1 MILDVS
7 LSTTSQY
14 TDTERPNY
22 SEENRWRDFFY
33 RLGIFIFFCLLT
45 IWVYTE
51 NFLIKQKINCFVLI
65 FGGIAA
71 KIAYDWIQSQIFIS
85 MTTALA
91 SIITTFD
98 FNIGLL
104 PTLLLNSL
112 SSLNFIV
119 RIIVLY
125 YEEGWSQE
133 NFTADNL
140 LKFYSIMS
148 LIILIAF
155 IAIKSLYLTYKN
167 DM

>member
-1 MILDVS
+1 L
-7 LSTTSQY
+7 
-14 TDTERPNY
+14 
-22 SEENRWRDFFY
+22 
-33 RLGIFIFFCLLT
+33 
-45 IWVYTE
+45 
-51 NFLIKQKINCFVLI
+51 NCFVLI

-71 KIAYDWIQSQIFIS
+71 KIAYDWIQAQIFIS

-148 LIILIAF
+148 
-155 IAIKSLYLTYKN
+155 
-167 DM
+167 